1 MERMLAVVVD
11 SEAKAHEGARALL
24 NLNEQGVIG
33 LYATRVVVKGADGV
47 TAVFK
52 TYDVLP
58 EGTMG
63 GTAIGTMIGLLGG
76 PAGLAIGAAS
86 GLALGAATDLAR
98 ARVAGDF
105 VADVLKALV
114 PGKAAVVAQM
124 DEESTEPVD
133 TCMDMLGGFV
143 FRRALS
149 DVADFEYEREIAAI
163 RADLGQTKAEHAAG
177 RADRKR
183 RLQARID
190 ALNLKLRDALE
201 RRRAS
206 RKAIRREAEAKVEH
220 LEAQAQEATA
230 DAKAMQADRVAE
242 VRRRYKEWL
251 AQPAARPRDTKETDA

>member
-1 MERMLAVVVD
+1 MERMLAVVFD
-11 SEAKAHEGARALL
+11 SEAKAHEGAHAVL
-24 NLNEQGVIG
+24 NLNEEGVIG
-33 LYATRVVVKGADGV
+33 LYAMRVLVKDVAGV

-63 GTAIGTMIGLLGG
+63 GTAIGTLIGLLGG
-76 PAGLAIGAAS
+76 PVGLAIGAAS

-163 RADLGQTKAEHAAG
+163 RADLMQTRVEHAAS

-183 RLQARID
+183 RLLARID
-190 ALNLKLRDALE
+190 ALELKLRDALE

-206 RKAIRREAEAKVEH
+206 RKATRREAEAKVEH
-220 LEAQAQEATA
+220 LETQAQEATA
-230 DAKAMQADRVAE
+230 DARAIHADRAAE
-242 VRRRYKEWL
+242 VIRRHKKWL
-251 AQPAARPRDTKETDA
+251 AQPPGRHETRETDA